1 MGAAAGATQVKRT
14 PLRSKVPKDRF
25 ATRTQ
30 KMVAY
35 KRDDGL
41 CHWCGRELEAF
52 EADHLIPHSAGGP
65 TTDDNLV
72 AACFRCN
79 QQKGTMSEAEFREW
93 LGTVAAAGALERG
106 GDALQGGPE
115 NG

>member
-1 MGAAAGATQVKRT
+1 MKRSS
-14 PLRSKVPKDRF
+14 LRSKVPKERY
-25 ATRTQ
+25 ATSSQR
-30 KMVAY
+30 KAAY
-35 KRDDGL
+35 KRSDGL

-52 EADHLIPHSAGGP
+52 EADHLIPHSVGGP

-79 QQKGTMSEAEFREW
+79 QQKSAMSEAEFREL

-106 GDALQGGPE
+106 GNAR
-115 NG
+115 